1 LGEDRNHNNKV
12 NYPTQAKERLEWG
25 TLNFPYL
32 KFSFPPLR
40 YNRAM
45 EQASG
50 ILQRIMDETVAQ
62 TLKRLPPEELPQAAW
77 DYAAGHAVA
86 EKTRVVGCEGK
97 TLRVEVADATWR
109 AQLSAMAPQYL
120 ARLRPYLA
128 VERIEFQLAG
138 APPQPTSAK
147 GGQMWG
153 TKSQSPQ
160 SLPSQKKE
168 AHEGHRKGRSLR
180 RRPGQ
185 S

>member
-1 LGEDRNHNNKV
+1 
-12 NYPTQAKERLEWG
+12 
-25 TLNFPYL
+25 
-32 KFSFPPLR
+32 
-40 YNRAM
+40 M
-45 EQASG
+45 EQAAG
-50 ILQRIMDETVAQ
+50 ILQRIMAETVAQ

-77 DYAAGHAVA
+77 DYAAGQAVA
-86 EKTRVVGCEGK
+86 EKTRVLGCEESREGK
-97 TLRVEVADATWR
+97 TLRVEVADANWR
-109 AQLSAMAPQYL
+109 TQLCAMAPQYV

-138 APPQPTSAK
+138 PAQPPQPTSAK

-153 TKSQSPQ
+153 TKIKKSSQG
-160 SLPSQKKE
+160 LTSQENGVAGKPVVGLLGQKG

>member
-1 LGEDRNHNNKV
+1 
-12 NYPTQAKERLEWG
+12 
-25 TLNFPYL
+25 
-32 KFSFPPLR
+32 
-40 YNRAM
+40 M
-45 EQASG
+45 EQAGG
-50 ILQRIMDETVAQ
+50 ILQRIMAETVAQ

-97 TLRVEVADATWR
+97 TLRVEVADANWR

-138 APPQPTSAK
+138 AQARSTQPH
-147 GGQMWG
+147 
-153 TKSQSPQ
+153 SQQ
-160 SLPSQKKE
+160 QQLQKKE
-168 AHEGHRKGRSLR
+168 PHEGHRKGRSLR